1 MTNLTTMTAEERRWI
16 VEDDVEAVFGDA
28 DHGVAEKLRLG
39 ATELPENQTPD
50 QVAARVEVADLL
62 RDPDFVA
69 TSRRMAQ
76 RAREAGPEPDP
87 QQFEVGKAVRNR
99 ERRAAA
105 SHWV

>member
-1 MTNLTTMTAEERRWI
+1 MTNLTTMTAEERRRI
-16 VEDDVEAVFGDA
+16 VEDYVEAVFGDA
-28 DHGVAEKLRLG
+28 AHEVAEKLRLG
-39 ATELPENQTPD
+39 APELPENPTPD
-50 QVAARVEVADLL
+50 QVAAWVEVADLL

-105 SHWV
+105 SH